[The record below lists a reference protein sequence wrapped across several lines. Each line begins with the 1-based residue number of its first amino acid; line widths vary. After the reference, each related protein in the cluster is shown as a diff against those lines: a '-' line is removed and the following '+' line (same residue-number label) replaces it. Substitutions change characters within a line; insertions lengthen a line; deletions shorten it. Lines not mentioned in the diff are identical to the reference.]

1 MSSCDLETRL
11 YCCIHFF
18 IPPLP
23 LFLPPL
29 LRHMAQADL
38 KSSTF
43 WLRASVGAT
52 VFAVLGFAMYRAIL
66 KQRWSRQTQDAWDDP
81 WPAPHRLV
89 SALWPLTPSLQHPT
103 ILCSPSPKK
112 RQLLNEAELPAHLNQ
127 PWSHIHPTGEGTNRR
142 NHRLILYIWNREKNL
157 SSTVFCFS
165 LGGKKCHHKLTL
177 FFEHHL
183 INLLQAFW
191 YRVIW
196 SSLGLFSSPGQ
207 TVVVA
212 GCF

>member
-81 WPAPHRLV
+81 PPHRLV
-89 SALWPLTPSLQHPT
+89 SALWPLTPSLKENMTSNIPQSSAPLPQKRDNYWMKRNFQPIWTSPDPT
-103 ILCSPSPKK
+103 ST
-112 RQLLNEAELPAHLNQ
+112 LPEKEQ
-127 PWSHIHPTGEGTNRR
+127 TGET
-142 NHRLILYIWNREKNL
+142 IDWFYIFETEKK
-157 SSTVFCFS
+157 T
-165 LGGKKCHHKLTL
+165 CHQL
-177 FFEHHL
+177 FFVFLRGNKMSPQTH
-183 INLLQAFW
+183 IVFW
-191 YRVIW
+191 TPSNQSTGGILV
-196 SSLGLFSSPGQ
+196 SCDL
-207 TVVVA
+207 V
-212 GCF
+212 